1 MDDWTI
7 HHCDARGRGMWFKNL
22 LSSQVYV
29 LEVTGNS
36 RQLLSIYF
44 IHIPIRAKD
53 KIWRKLKWLLL
64 VYHCKL
70 LTFYLKNIAMMILII
85 GTTKMTLNPLYSI
98 VLFLSSATSVQIN
111 NWTTHFYVWNSIH
124 SKNYSPFSFDPA
136 LWKRPSKWPTL
147 NSAFN

>member
-22 LSSQVYV
+22 LLSQVNV

-36 RQLLSIYF
+36 RQLLSIFF
-44 IHIPIRAKD
+44 IHIPIRVKD

-64 VYHCKL
+64 IYHCKL
-70 LTFYLKNIAMMILII
+70 LTFYLKNIATMILII
-85 GTTKMTLNPLYSI
+85 GITKMTLNPLYSI

-111 NWTTHFYVWNSIH
+111 NWTTHFYVWKSIH